1 MVIDTLLAS
10 TFAAFCWWFA
20 TGIILWLDR
29 LPRWSFRWSL
39 TAWSVAGGFSFWGV
53 AVSMQGDS
61 AFNAYLGFG
70 SVIVMWGWHELA
82 FLTGCVTGPRK
93 TELEPGVV
101 GMTRFKQSLDVVL
114 HHELLLMVNFGVLW
128 IMQQGQSN
136 HVALC
141 TFALL
146 LFMRISAKLNL
157 YFGVPQNGAQYLPP
171 HLAYLASYFP
181 IRSMTP
187 WFVVS
192 FGAAVGIWIW
202 IVWQAQSGLV
212 EATTGW
218 VLLASLLGLG
228 ILEHAMMMLPWPL
241 ERLWRWAIQPKTP
254 TTLSKVTLGS
264 E

>member
-1 MVIDTLLAS
+1 VVIETLLAS
-10 TFAAFCWWFA
+10 TYAAFCWWFG
-20 TGIILWLDR
+20 TGLILWLDR
-29 LPRWSFRWSL
+29 LPARTFRLSM
-39 TAWSVAGGFSFWGV
+39 AVWSVFGALSFWGV
-53 AVSMQGDS
+53 AVSMQS
-61 AFNAYLGFG
+61 VSIFSAYLGFG

-82 FLTGCVTGPRK
+82 FLTGSITGPRRVD
-93 TELEPGVV
+93 LEPGVV
-101 GMTRFKQSLDVVL
+101 GIERFRQSLNVVL
-114 HHELLLMVNFGVLW
+114 HHELALLANFGILW
-128 IMQQGQSN
+128 IMQVGQPN

-181 IRSMTP
+181 IRAMTP
-187 WFVVS
+187 WFVFS
-192 FGAAVGIWIW
+192 FGAALGIWVW

-212 EATTGW
+212 EVTTGW

-241 ERLWRWAIQPKTP
+241 ERLWGWAIQPKAP
-254 TTLSKVTLGS
+254 TALS
-264 E
+264 